1 MAYIFV
7 ILMLTGVSV
16 ISYFIVKDG
25 EAQLKNIEE
34 QDPTITCWDD
44 DEYHP
49 DTKF

>member
-1 MAYIFV
+1 MALFFV
-7 ILMLTGVSV
+7 ITMLLGVSV
-16 ISYFIVKDG
+16 ISYFIMRDG